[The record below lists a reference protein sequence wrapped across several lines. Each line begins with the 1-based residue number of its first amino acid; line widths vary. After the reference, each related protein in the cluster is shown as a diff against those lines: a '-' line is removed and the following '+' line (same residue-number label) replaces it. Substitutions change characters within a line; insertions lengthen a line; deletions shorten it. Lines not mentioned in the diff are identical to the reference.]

1 VSKKTNEN
9 FQRISLNLN
18 FLKKI
23 KKIILVINNKNKK
36 IILNK
41 LLNNSRKKNKT
52 PVFKLLEIA
61 SKKICLY
68 YIKH

>member
-1 VSKKTNEN
+1 
-9 FQRISLNLN
+9 
-18 FLKKI
+18 
-23 KKIILVINNKNKK
+23 VINNKSKK

-41 LLNNSRKKNKT
+41 ILNNSRKKNKI

-68 YIKH
+68 YIKYWR